1 MNLPFFLARRYL
13 FSKKSHSAINI
24 ISGISACGVALAT
37 AALICVLSVFNG
49 FRDLIGGLYSTF
61 DPQLEIVPVKG
72 KFVAADDAA
81 LRRALGVQGVALASA
96 CLEENALILY
106 RGNPL
111 VVTIKGVDANFGR
124 VTGVDSIV
132 YTPAGAS
139 VALPELSVAGLDYA
153 VPGYGL
159 ACRMG
164 VDFGQLQICA
174 PRRGERINLVN
185 PVESFNVADIF
196 STNLYFQVNQRRYD
210 DVYLLTS
217 LDFAQRLFE
226 QEGRVTSL
234 ELKLRDGVDADEVER
249 RVAAAAGPGFEVRNR
264 MEQHQETFKVMEVEK
279 LMAYAFLTFIALV
292 ACFNIIGSVSMLI
305 IDKRENILTL
315 RSLGMEDRTV
325 SHIFL
330 IESLLI
336 TVVGAVCGVLLG
348 LLLCWLQ
355 QTFGFLRLGGEE
367 GSFIVDAYPLSVQ
380 LLDVVLVFVTVVVV
394 GFLSVCYPVRYLSR
408 RFL

>member
-81 LRRALGVQGVALASA
+81 LRRAVGVQGVALASA

-153 VPGYGL
+153 VPGYGM

-367 GSFIVDAYPLSVQ
+367 GSFIVDAYPVSVQ

>member
-81 LRRALGVQGVALASA
+81 LRRAVGVQGVALASA

-234 ELKLRDGVDADEVER
+234 ELKLRDGVDADEVEC

-367 GSFIVDAYPLSVQ
+367 GSFIVDAYPVSVQ

>member
-81 LRRALGVQGVALASA
+81 LRRAVGVQGVALASA

-153 VPGYGL
+153 VPGYGM

-355 QTFGFLRLGGEE
+355 QTFGFLSLGGEE
-367 GSFIVDAYPLSVQ
+367 GSFIVDAYPVSVQ

>member
-81 LRRALGVQGVALASA
+81 LRRAVGVQGVALASA

-164 VDFGQLQICA
+164 VDFCQLQICA

-367 GSFIVDAYPLSVQ
+367 GSFIVDAYPVSVQ

>member
-81 LRRALGVQGVALASA
+81 LRRAVGVQGVALASA

-355 QTFGFLRLGGEE
+355 QTFGFLSLGGEE
-367 GSFIVDAYPLSVQ
+367 GSFIVDAYPVSVQ

>member
-81 LRRALGVQGVALASA
+81 LRRAVGVQGVALASA

-367 GSFIVDAYPLSVQ
+367 GSFIVDAYPVSVQ

>member
-81 LRRALGVQGVALASA
+81 LRRAVGVQGVALASA

-132 YTPAGAS
+132 YTPTGAS

-367 GSFIVDAYPLSVQ
+367 GSFIVDAYPVSVQ